1 MTNTLSTLPDTIAG
15 QIEFYEQRNDPWQ
28 DNATEIGLSEQQALA
43 MTQATLVART
53 AYENAQQARLDSIA
67 ATEAQDVAVAA
78 MLAMG
83 GGLQSLIRS
92 TAKATDDPTVYQKA
106 LLPAPGDRQPTP
118 APGTPYQF
126 KVALEGGDVVVRFKC
141 DNPGNVAGVTYLVER
156 RYAPQTPFEFLAVAT
171 GRTFTDGSIPQ
182 GTGWINYRITAMR
195 TTGSGV
201 PAQAIVE
208 FGGANQ
214 VSITERIQKPAKK
227 GAKNETAKRAGS
239 EDAA

>member
-1 MTNTLSTLPDTIAG
+1 MTNTLSTLPDTIVG
-15 QIEFYEQRNDPWQ
+15 QIEFYEQRNAPWAE
-28 DNATEIGLSEQQALA
+28 NAAAIGLSIEQSAA
-43 MTQATLVART
+43 MTLATQAART

-67 ATEAQDVAVAA
+67 ATEAQDEAVAT
-78 MLAMG
+78 MLSMG
-83 GGLQSLIRS
+83 GGLQSLIRG
-92 TAKATDDPTVYQKA
+92 TAKATDDPSVYQKA
-106 LLPAPGDRQPTP
+106 LLPAPADRQPTP

-126 KVALEGGDVVVRFKC
+126 KVDLVDGAVAVRFKC

-171 GRTFTDGSIPQ
+171 ARTFTDGSIPQ
-182 GTGWINYRITAMR
+182 GTSWINYRVTGLR
-195 TTGSGV
+195 STGSGV

-214 VSITERIQKPAKK
+214 VSVTEKIQKPAKK
-227 GAKNETAKRAGS
+227 GAS